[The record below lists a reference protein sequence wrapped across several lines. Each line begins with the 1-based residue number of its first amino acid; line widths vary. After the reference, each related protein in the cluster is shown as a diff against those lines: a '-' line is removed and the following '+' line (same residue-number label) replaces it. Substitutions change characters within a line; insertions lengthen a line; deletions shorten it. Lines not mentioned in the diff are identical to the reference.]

1 MPEQRAASRTAVL
14 VCQGRAVADG
24 RVADGPVAGG
34 RFADPIAYDLL
45 HADERVPVD
54 QVRAGTPPQGWA
66 ARAAYEA
73 VRACAEI
80 VVPRTIAIDDAVRA
94 HPHPQLVVLGAGLDT
109 RAWRMAELADVDVT
123 EIDHAASQQD
133 KRARIGERTSLA
145 RTFRFQPVDFAVD
158 DLGAA
163 LEAGGHDR
171 DVPTTWLWEGVVPY
185 LTRHDVIAT
194 LRVLGDRSVRGSTL
208 IVNYQTPSP
217 RARAGRLLAGVL
229 ARLGRTPTIT
239 ANEPWR
245 TLLTPA
251 QLSALLTNAGFGI
264 QHDDDLLTIA
274 DRLGLET
281 RMRTSLRNGRV
292 AVAVRH

>member
-1 MPEQRAASRTAVL
+1 MRMLVFETRLPAV
-14 VCQGRAVADG
+14 
-24 RVADGPVAGG
+24 
-34 RFADPIAYDLL
+34 IS
-45 HADERVPVD
+45 
-54 QVRAGTPPQGWA
+54 
-66 ARAAYEA
+66 ARE
-73 VRACAEI
+73 
-80 VVPRTIAIDDAVRA
+80 
-94 HPHPQLVVLGAGLDT
+94 T
-109 RAWRMAELADVDVT
+109 RP
-123 EIDHAASQQD
+123 S
-133 KRARIGERTSLA
+133 IGERTSVA

-245 TLLTPA
+245 TLLTPEFVPRA
-251 QLSALLTNAGFGI
+251 THGPCNEAGLAAALAELAI
-264 QHDDDLLTIA
+264 EA
-274 DRLGLET
+274 
-281 RMRTSLRNGRV
+281 
-292 AVAVRH
+292 